1 MLSIIFK
8 QNQNQWFV
16 QCWKFIPQ
24 SFNYLAKCVYRNCNM
39 SEKIEYIDTPKKI
52 RKQYQYFTKAS
63 LQKLRKVGYDKN
75 FFSLRDGINDYI
87 QNYLIKL

>member
-1 MLSIIFK
+1 MINVVKLVLGKPKINGLFNVGSA
-8 QNQNQWFV
+8 
-16 QCWKFIPQ
+16 IPQ

-63 LQKLRKVGYDKN
+63 LQKT
-75 FFSLRDGINDYI
+75 
-87 QNYLIKL
+87 